1 MGFFRFNR
9 ALMAVAILL
18 VLMCQ
23 VSSARILCGSSV
35 SRYSDAGTTTSST
48 SSDRIGVATMEK
60 KYKSL
65 LLNVLPKGSRAPSG
79 PSKKTNNLVD

>member
-1 MGFFRFNR
+1 MACFRVNR

-18 VLMCQ
+18 VLMCE

-35 SRYSDAGTTTSST
+35 SRYDDVGTTTST
-48 SSDRIGVATMEK
+48 SSDRIGVPVMEK